1 MPGDLLWLV
10 AKLVYDLT
18 NRERVRL
25 RFFVVRVVI
34 NAYLDDLI
42 KCKVINI
49 IAIFFLKDHKVGE
62 LADVVV
68 FVHDFLY
75 QISLLVLCAFR
86 VEVCLLA
93 FEFHAFGLCLY
104 HIV

>member
-1 MPGDLLWLV
+1 M
-10 AKLVYDLT
+10 
-18 NRERVRL
+18 
-25 RFFVVRVVI
+25 VRVVI

-62 LADVVV
+62 LADVIV
-68 FVHDFLY
+68 FVHNFLN
-75 QISLLVLCAFR
+75 QISLLILRAFW

-93 FEFHAFGLCLY
+93 FEFHSFGLRLY

>member
-1 MPGDLLWLV
+1 MSEI
-10 AKLVYDLT
+10 KI
-18 NRERVRL
+18 
-25 RFFVVRVVI
+25 FVVRVVI
-34 NAYLDDLI
+34 KASLDDLI

-62 LADVVV
+62 LADVIV
-68 FVHDFLY
+68 FVHDFLN
-75 QISLLVLCAFR
+75 QISLLVLCAFW